1 MLPRRLQSLVAFL
14 GREQP
19 VRLFCQ
25 DESRIGLHLPCYR
38 RLTAFG
44 TKPHQLV
51 EPLYE
56 YYWLY
61 GAVEPKTGEAFY
73 LEMPRLDSVCFGIY
87 LRELGKHYRES
98 LCIVVLDNAPA
109 HVASTVEVPENVVL
123 LPLPAY
129 SPELNPVERLWQ
141 DIKRRIDVFDVA
153 VRTSLAGLREHV
165 AEIVRSYTASEIAS
179 LTGYDYLLDA
189 VNAL

>member
-14 GREQP
+14 GTEQP

-25 DESRIGLHLPCYR
+25 DESRIGLHLPRYR

-44 TKPHQLV
+44 IKPRQFV

-61 GAVEPKTGEAFY
+61 GAIEPKTGETFY
-73 LEMPRLDSVCFGIY
+73 LEMPRLDSDCFSIY
-87 LRELGKHYRES
+87 LRELGKYYSES
-98 LCIVVLDNAPA
+98 LCVVILDNAPA
-109 HVASTVEVPENVVL
+109 HVASAVEVPRNVVL
-123 LPLPAY
+123 LPLPPY

-141 DIKRRIDVFDVA
+141 DIKRRIDVFDVT

-165 AEIVRSYTASEIAS
+165 AEIVRSYTVSEIAS

-189 VNAL
+189 AYAL